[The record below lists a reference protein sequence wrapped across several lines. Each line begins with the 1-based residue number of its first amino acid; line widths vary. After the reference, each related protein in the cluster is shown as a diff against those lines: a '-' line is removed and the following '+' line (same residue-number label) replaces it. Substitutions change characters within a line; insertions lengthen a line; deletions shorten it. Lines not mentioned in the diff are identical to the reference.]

1 MHAQFAYACG
11 CHYAAGVYQKW
22 PSQDKKIDISST
34 SLLGLPFAVLFHHLL
49 SKVLVGDSVNRCS
62 KEVVVTS
69 VCLLINKRQPKIFGV
84 NSKNVTIARE
94 KQLIK
99 LISLLKLDL

>member
-1 MHAQFAYACG
+1 MNGSVFYQGCENDTSAHAICNMHAQFAYACG

-69 VCLLINKRQPKIFGV
+69 VCLHV
-84 NSKNVTIARE
+84 
-94 KQLIK
+94 
-99 LISLLKLDL
+99 DC